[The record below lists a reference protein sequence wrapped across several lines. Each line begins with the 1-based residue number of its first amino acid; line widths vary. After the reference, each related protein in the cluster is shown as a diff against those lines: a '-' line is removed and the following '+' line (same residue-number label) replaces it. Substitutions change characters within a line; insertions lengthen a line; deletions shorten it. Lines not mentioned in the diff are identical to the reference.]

1 MKICSALCMVAGV
14 ATVSFCL
21 SLAAQTSSAVNRVNG
36 PVDESQLVMLKGNV
50 ARLAA
55 PALDRGPAPV
65 STPTGRVLLLLQRSA
80 AQQEALTEYLS
91 DLQNPASSSYH
102 KWLTPAQYGA
112 RFGVSDADL
121 AAVESWLEGHGFR
134 IERVPAGR
142 NVIVFSGDFG
152 EIESAFHTSMHM
164 YALNGKT
171 LYGNVADPQI
181 PAALAPV
188 VAGVGPLNNF
198 HAEPPLVMGPRGQ
211 YNAATR
217 SIQRAFT
224 LSNNGTPILFI
235 DPADA
240 ATIYDTPN
248 SALNANFSGSTSYDG
263 SGVKIGIAGA
273 SDLTLSD
280 IENYRTGFLG
290 ESTSSVNLPTV
301 VVDGNDPGLVSGW
314 DTEALLDNEVAG
326 GLAPK
331 AKIYFYTAADTDIS
345 SGLLD
350 AIFRAMDDNTV
361 SILSLSVEACEPGIG
376 TTGNQEIL
384 EGSEQAAAQ
393 GITVVVAAGDNGS
406 AGCDDF
412 DTGTA
417 AQDGFAV
424 NGYASTPYVVAV
436 GGTDFDGLPAAFSTY
451 VTTSSGSA
459 PYYRTA
465 LKYIPENPW
474 NDSTTVNTTYS
485 ANAAATDSNG
495 NTNIVAGSGGKSSV
509 YAKPSF
515 QGTSTP
521 NDSVRDVPDVALFA
535 GNGDYDAA
543 WVLCSDPTT
552 DGSTQ
557 NYTECEN
564 TNGQFSDNTYFA
576 GVGGTSAAAPAF
588 AGIMALVAE
597 ARGSASDN
605 YRLGQVDNVLYQQVA
620 HNYSAVFHDI
630 TTGNNAVYCATG
642 SPNCGSNNFMLGYNA
657 SAGYDLA
664 SGLGSVD
671 ATALVNDW
679 TSATL
684 TSTSTTLTLNGS
696 TAAYTGVHGA
706 NVTFAVGV
714 TPSGATGAAAIVDTA
729 DQTAGGTAQGPQN
742 NGQIA
747 IALSGGAGTA
757 AYNGL
762 PGGTYTVYARYGG
775 DSTDAASSST
785 AINVDIS
792 AEAST
797 TDLTVTA
804 YNPQTDGTLSGTSY
818 PYGSAIV
825 ADAVIL
831 GTAEGTNTEGLATG
845 TVTFQNGSTTLGTA
859 ALNSGNLASY
869 PPLSS
874 AYAAFT
880 PGSYSVTA
888 KYAGDASYEAST
900 SSAVAFT
907 VTKAATSA
915 SASASPTTVSAGGST
930 TISVTVSTPANEG
943 AAPTGSVALM
953 LGSTT
958 LTTISNLASS
968 YQVVGSTVYD
978 VLTGSGTVQAS
989 QLASGSN
996 TIDVNYSGDGNYATS
1011 STTVAVTAPGSSGS
1025 AAIALTNSG
1034 NITVAPGASSGNTST
1049 ITVTP
1054 SGGFTGGVS
1063 LSCAVTTGIDNPTDP
1078 PTCSVPASV
1087 TISGTTAATATLT
1100 VTTTAASNAALAMP
1114 LQRFFL
1120 GGGATLAML
1129 FFFGIPG
1136 RRRAWRGLFMLVAIA
1151 LVGGAIGC
1159 GNHTNT
1165 TTGGGNNGTTTGTYT
1180 VTVTGKDTATGQIT
1194 SSTAVTLTVD

>member
-1 MKICSALCMVAGV
+1 MKIRSVLCLFAGV
-14 ATVSFCL
+14 VTVSFCL
-21 SLAAQTSSAVNRVNG
+21 SLAAQTSSAVNRVTG
-36 PVDESQLVMLKGNV
+36 PIDESQLVPLKGNV

-65 STPTGRVLLLLQRSA
+65 STPTGQVLLLLERSA
-80 AQQEALTEYLS
+80 TQQQALTEYLE
-91 DLQNPASSSYH
+91 DVQNPGSPSYH

-121 AAVESWLEGHGFR
+121 TAVESWLEGHGFR

-142 NVIVFSGDFG
+142 NVIAFSGDFG

-211 YNAATR
+211 YDSTTHR
-217 SIQRAFT
+217 IQPALT
-224 LSNNGTPILFI
+224 LTGSNNAPLLFL

-240 ATIYDTPN
+240 STIYDTPN
-248 SALNANFSGSTSYDG
+248 AMNANFTSGTSYDG
-263 SGVKIGIAGA
+263 SGVSIGIAGA
-273 SDLTLSD
+273 SDLTMGD
-280 IENYRTGFLG
+280 VENYRTAFLG
-290 ESTSSVNLPTV
+290 ETTNTVNLPTV
-301 VVDGNDPGLVSGW
+301 VVEGNDPGLVSGW

-350 AIFRAMDDNTV
+350 AIFRAVDDNTV

-406 AGCDDF
+406 AACDDF
-412 DTGTA
+412 DTATA

-451 VTTSSGSA
+451 ASTSLGSA

-485 ANAAATDSNG
+485 ANVAAVDQNG
-495 NTNIVAGSGGKSSV
+495 DTNIVAGSGGKSSV

-515 QGTSTP
+515 QGASTP

-535 GNGDYDAA
+535 GNGGYDAA
-543 WVLCSDPTT
+543 WVLCSDSTT
-552 DGSTQ
+552 DGATES
-557 NYTECEN
+557 YTECLN
-564 TNGQFSDNTYFA
+564 TNGVFSNATLFG

-605 YRLGQVDNVLYQQVA
+605 YRLGQVDNVLYQQVT

-642 SPNCGSNNFMLGYNA
+642 SANCGSNHFMLGYNA
-657 SAGYDLA
+657 GTGYDLA

-679 TSATL
+679 ASAVL
-684 TSTSTTLTLNGS
+684 TSTSTTLKLNGS
-696 TAAYTGVHGA
+696 TASYSGVHGA

-729 DQTAGGTAQGPQN
+729 DETAGGTAQGPQN
-742 NGQIA
+742 NGQLA

-762 PGGTYTVYARYGG
+762 PGGTYAVYARYGG

-797 TDLTVTA
+797 TDLAVDA
-804 YNPQTDGTLSGTSY
+804 YNPQTGNGIAGSSY
-818 PYGSAIV
+818 PYGTEIV
-825 ADAVIL
+825 ADAQIV
-831 GTAEGTNTEGLATG
+831 GTAEGANTQGHATG
-845 TVTFQNGSTTLGTA
+845 NVTFLNGSATLGTG
-859 ALNSGNLASY
+859 ALNSSDVASF
-869 PPLSS
+869 PPLTA
-874 AYAAFT
+874 AYTAFA
-880 PGSYSVTA
+880 PGAYSMTA
-888 KYAGDASYEAST
+888 KYAGDASYDAST

-907 VTKAATSA
+907 VTKAATSTA
-915 SASASPTTVSAGGST
+915 ASASPTTVSAGGST
-930 TISVTVSTPANEG
+930 TISVTVSTPENAG
-943 AAPTGSVALM
+943 AGPTGTVALQ

-958 LTTISNLASS
+958 LATISHVTVSTQTS
-968 YQVVGSTVYD
+968 GSTVYD

-989 QLASGSN
+989 QLAGGSN
-996 TIDVNYSGDGNYATS
+996 TIDVNYSGDGNYAAS

-1025 AAIALTNSG
+1025 AAIALTNGG

-1054 SGGFTGGVS
+1054 SGGFTGGVN

-1100 VTTTAASNAALAMP
+1100 VTTTAASSAALAMP
-1114 LQRFFL
+1114 QLFL

-1129 FFFGIPG
+1129 FFFGVPG

-1165 TTGGGNNGTTTGTYT
+1165 TTGGGHNGTTTGTYT

>member
-1 MKICSALCMVAGV
+1 MKTRSSLCLLFAV
-14 ATVSFCL
+14 ATVFFCL
-21 SLAAQTSSAVNRVNG
+21 PIAAQTSAAVNRVTG
-36 PVDESQLVMLKGNV
+36 SIDESQLVTLKGNV
-50 ARLAA
+50 ARLAG
-55 PALDRGPAPV
+55 PVLDRGPAPV

-80 AQQEALTEYLS
+80 AQQQALTEYLE
-91 DLQNPASSSYH
+91 DVQNPSSPSYH

-121 AAVESWLEGHGFR
+121 TTVESWLEGYGFK

-142 NVIVFSGDFG
+142 NVIEFSGDFG
-152 EIESAFHTSMHM
+152 EIESAFHTSMHVFG
-164 YALNGKT
+164 LNGKT
-171 LYGNVADPQI
+171 LFGNVEDPQI

-188 VAGVGPLNNF
+188 IAGVGPLNNF

-211 YNAATR
+211 YNATTH

-224 LSNNGTPILFI
+224 LSSNGTPILFV

-248 SALNANFSGSTSYDG
+248 SLNGNFSGSTSYDG
-263 SGVKIGIAGA
+263 SGVNIGIAGV

-280 IENYRTGFLG
+280 VENYRTGFLG
-290 ESTSSVNLPTV
+290 ASTSSPNLPTV

-331 AKIYFYTAADTDIS
+331 AKIFFYTAANTDVS
-345 SGLLD
+345 SGVLN
-350 AIFRAMDDNTV
+350 AIFRALDDNTV
-361 SILSLSVEACEPGIG
+361 SILSLSVEACEAGIG

-406 AGCDDF
+406 AACDDF
-412 DTGTA
+412 DTATA

-424 NGYASTPYVVAV
+424 NGYASSPYVVAV

-451 VTTSSGSA
+451 ANTSSGSA

-465 LKYIPENPW
+465 LQYIPENPW
-474 NDSTTVNTTYS
+474 NDSTAVNTTYS
-485 ANAAATDSNG
+485 ANVAATDENG

-515 QGTSTP
+515 QGASTP
-521 NDSVRDVPDVALFA
+521 DDSVRDVPDVALFA
-535 GNGDYDAA
+535 GNGGYDAA

-605 YRLGQVDNVLYQQVA
+605 YRLGQVDNVLYQQVT
-620 HNYSAVFHDI
+620 HNYAAVFHDI
-630 TTGNNAVYCATG
+630 TAGNNAVYCATG

-657 SAGYDLA
+657 GVGYDLA

-696 TAAYTGVHGA
+696 TASYTGVHGA
-706 NVTFAVGV
+706 NVTLAVGV
-714 TPSGATGAAAIVDTA
+714 TPSVATGAAAIVDTA

-742 NGQIA
+742 NGQLA
-747 IALSGGAGTA
+747 ISLSGGAGTA
-757 AYNGL
+757 TYNGL

-775 DSTDAASSST
+775 DYTDAASSST

-797 TDLTVTA
+797 TDLTVNA

-845 TVTFQNGSTTLGTA
+845 TVTFQNGSATLGTA

-874 AYAAFT
+874 AYTAFA

-930 TISVTVSTPANEG
+930 TISVTVSTPENAG
-943 AAPTGSVALM
+943 AAPTGTVTLQ
-953 LGSTT
+953 LGGTT

-968 YQVVGSTVYD
+968 YQVEGSTVYD

-996 TIDVNYSGDGNYATS
+996 TIDVDYSGDGNYAAS
-1011 STTVAVTAPGSSGS
+1011 STTVTVTAPGSSGS
-1025 AAIALTNSG
+1025 SAIALTNSG

-1054 SGGFTGGVS
+1054 SGGFTGGVN

-1114 LQRFFL
+1114 QLFL

-1151 LVGGAIGC
+1151 FVAGAIGC
-1159 GNHTNT
+1159 GNKTTT

-1180 VTVTGKDTATGQIT
+1180 VTVMGKDAATGQIT